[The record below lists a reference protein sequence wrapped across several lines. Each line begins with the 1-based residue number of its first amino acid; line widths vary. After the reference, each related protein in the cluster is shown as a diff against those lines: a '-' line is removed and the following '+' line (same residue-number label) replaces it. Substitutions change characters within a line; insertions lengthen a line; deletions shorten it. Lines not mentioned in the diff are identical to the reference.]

1 MRKRNKERKI
11 KRKEKLEENECKL
24 LHDGYRDKYVHI
36 LIFFF
41 FFNKIN
47 SICKFSGGKYL
58 SGCFF

>member
-24 LHDGYRDKYVHI
+24 LHDGYRGKYVHI
-36 LIFFF
+36 FIFF

-47 SICKFSGGKYL
+47 
-58 SGCFF
+58 